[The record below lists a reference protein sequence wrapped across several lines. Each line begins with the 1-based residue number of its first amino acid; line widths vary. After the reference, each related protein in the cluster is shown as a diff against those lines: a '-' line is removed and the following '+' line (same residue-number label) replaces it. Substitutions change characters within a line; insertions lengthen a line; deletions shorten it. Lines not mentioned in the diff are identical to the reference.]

1 MVALTLGAPSSPA
14 GAEEAVNWLTTEQQP
29 DGSWGGELALR
40 DSATV
45 VEALTLVGPNLGVT
59 LTGRAWLAN
68 QATNNIDFTA
78 RRIVALAPSGMT
90 DAADGLALVAIRNAV
105 EFDTA
110 KPNYPEGGWGIAAGF
125 ATDTLDTALALDA
138 LYAVG
143 LNGGLGVYN
152 RAVAA
157 GVTNTHQWNIAT
169 GSVKARIVVTVT
181 GSTVRLRMRQG
192 APPGPGDPF
201 FSLPP
206 GTWLIVFPDSG
217 LPFTPGQNYIS
228 IQNTTGTPATYT
240 MTASYETPTFD
251 TRRLDEALNYL
262 KTSQTAGGG
271 WGPQRG
277 GTTNFPITL
286 HVLSTLQRFS
296 NYRNDAVMNPALS
309 YVRGQQN
316 PDGSFS
322 DGGNTPDYL
331 TALALRVLIGE
342 DVCAADSVA
351 ARDYL
356 TTNQNVNGS
365 WDDDPYTTAQALLVT
380 NPPPPADATG
390 TVDLAGVDRVITRT
404 VTFVITD
411 CDHPEG
417 PSVELRNVAVN
428 FNVNGEGTFTLGD
441 IDSTADWIS
450 ADEAHVLRRLVA
462 VNPVECTATSVSF
475 FGANSLRAGDLNDD
489 QFIDVEDFA
498 ILAIRWNQA
507 GSVADVTGNN
517 LQNQQDLNAMLPNLF
532 AIGDLID
539 GCGSL
544 RGDGGDRSDT
554 LERPGPKTS
563 VSVDKLTV
571 GHPEARR
578 ADINGDGVVDRDDIV
593 RFARANHVPVP
604 SALESSGPR
613 PEVGRGATIGVKP

>member
-1 MVALTLGAPSSPA
+1 
-14 GAEEAVNWLTTEQQP
+14 
-29 DGSWGGELALR
+29 
-40 DSATV
+40 
-45 VEALTLVGPNLGVT
+45 
-59 LTGRAWLAN
+59 
-68 QATNNIDFTA
+68 
-78 RRIVALAPSGMT
+78 
-90 DAADGLALVAIRNAV
+90 
-105 EFDTA
+105 
-110 KPNYPEGGWGIAAGF
+110 
-125 ATDTLDTALALDA
+125 
-138 LYAVG
+138 
-143 LNGGLGVYN
+143 
-152 RAVAA
+152 
-157 GVTNTHQWNIAT
+157 
-169 GSVKARIVVTVT
+169 
-181 GSTVRLRMRQG
+181 
-192 APPGPGDPF
+192 
-201 FSLPP
+201 
-206 GTWLIVFPDSG
+206 
-217 LPFTPGQNYIS
+217 
-228 IQNTTGTPATYT
+228 
-240 MTASYETPTFD
+240 
-251 TRRLDEALNYL
+251 
-262 KTSQTAGGG
+262 
-271 WGPQRG
+271 
-277 GTTNFPITL
+277 
-286 HVLSTLQRFS
+286 
-296 NYRNDAVMNPALS
+296 MNPALS

-417 PSVELRNVAVN
+417 PSVELRN
-428 FNVNGEGTFTLGD
+428 
-441 IDSTADWIS
+441 
-450 ADEAHVLRRLVA
+450 VA